1 MKSKEAQKF
10 TEYYRQRNVTGTYDS
25 QREGTPYR
33 RMKRA
38 VELNY
43 FLELIDKKDK
53 EKVLE
58 LGCSSGFLTKHLGK
72 VTAIDTSEG
81 MLKIT
86 KQKNP
91 LATCIAGDMFSM
103 PFKDSSFDKVVTM
116 RVWNHLDRADL
127 IRVIKESKRVLKKE
141 GYLIFDAEEK
151 SFFRRFVGFFYQRL
165 FRITGYKIYQYT
177 IKEIAQILKIWGF
190 KIEKIKIIQHRI
202 GRQILFR
209 TQLMDKTPHRARP

>member
-1 MKSKEAQKF
+1 MKSKDAEKF

-38 VELNY
+38 VELRY
-43 FLELIDKKDK
+43 FLELIDKKEKD
-53 EKVLE
+53 KVLE

-91 LATCIAGDMFSM
+91 LATCVAGDMFSM
-103 PFKDSSFDKVVTM
+103 QFKDSSFDKIVTM
-116 RVWNHLDRADL
+116 RVWNHLDRSDL
-127 IRVIKESKRVLKKE
+127 IRAIKESKRVLRT
-141 GYLIFDAEEK
+141 GGHLIFDAEEK
-151 SFFRRFVGFFYQRL
+151 SLLRKVVGFFYQKI
-165 FRITGYKIYQYT
+165 FKTTGYKIYQYS
-177 IKEIAQILKIWGF
+177 IKEIVSILKREGF
-190 KIEKIKIIQHRI
+190 RVEKIKVIYHRV

-209 TQLMDKTPHRARP
+209 AQLVEKNTNRKAL